1 MDGKRSEKVTKMTS
15 EKLEKVTKIGQKKWK
30 KSQKLLEISGKSV
43 ILRREITRKSHY
55 AEA

>member
-1 MDGKRSEKVTKMTS
+1 MTS
-15 EKLEKVTKIGQKKWK
+15 EKLEKVTKTGVEKSEKVTKIGQKKWK

>member
-1 MDGKRSEKVTKMTS
+1 MALKN
-15 EKLEKVTKIGQKKWK
+15 WK

>member
-1 MDGKRSEKVTKMTS
+1 MTS
-15 EKLEKVTKIGQKKWK
+15 EKLEKVTKIGVEKSEKVTKMASKNWK